1 MIGRLHT
8 LVTLYKVPLAY
19 SGFLLLFLISV
30 LSRLLF
36 NGMTFEFDYHL
47 YQPDGAIYSYMA
59 LKYVGFSHLE
69 AAQTVIDWYNVHAE
83 PETKLN
89 LAYFSSDSN
98 PGVWSLVS
106 SRIIYPL
113 LSAPFVYQFGIP
125 GMLVVPILSLFVVL
139 LVLMRIAHRVDRL
152 LLGLILTFLIT
163 LSPTVTRW
171 FAANI
176 TDGVLAAILGV
187 AFYLVLTINHKLVWV
202 PLITLVIVGSFTR
215 FSAPYWIVFAII
227 YWFIQK
233 KVAVL
238 ILFVTLLAVT
248 PTLLA
253 RPDSNSIVVGGGS
266 GIADKL
272 MYFPISAFKV
282 LFIEF
287 AQLASLDR
295 SLLAILVTAILISF
309 LNPGRQSSQLFLL
322 MGLAGWFIGALNGV
336 LGVNFRYQLPVIIFA
351 CWVILDQLDILRNI
365 PLRNTMKISRSG
377 TL

>member
-1 MIGRLHT
+1 
-8 LVTLYKVPLAY
+8 
-19 SGFLLLFLISV
+19 
-30 LSRLLF
+30 
-36 NGMTFEFDYHL
+36 
-47 YQPDGAIYSYMA
+47 
-59 LKYVGFSHLE
+59 
-69 AAQTVIDWYNVHAE
+69 
-83 PETKLN
+83 
-89 LAYFSSDSN
+89 
-98 PGVWSLVS
+98 
-106 SRIIYPL
+106 
-113 LSAPFVYQFGIP
+113 
-125 GMLVVPILSLFVVL
+125 
-139 LVLMRIAHRVDRL
+139 
-152 LLGLILTFLIT
+152 LGLILTFLIT

-227 YWFIQK
+227 DWFIQR

-238 ILFVTLLAVT
+238 SLFVTLLAVT

-253 RPDSNSIVVGGGS
+253 RPDSDSIVVGGGS

-282 LFIEF
+282 LFVEF

-336 LGVNFRYQLPVIIFA
+336 LGVNFRYQLPVITFA

-365 PLRNTMKISRSG
+365 PIRNTMKISRSE